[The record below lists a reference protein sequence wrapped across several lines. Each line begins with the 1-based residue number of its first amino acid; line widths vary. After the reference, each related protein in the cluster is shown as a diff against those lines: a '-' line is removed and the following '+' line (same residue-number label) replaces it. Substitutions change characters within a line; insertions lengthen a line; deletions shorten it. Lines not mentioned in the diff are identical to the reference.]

1 MKCDRFVG
9 SKIDES
15 NSFIRV
21 KSVDMTFERHKT
33 SSKKFRRY
41 RRIDII
47 TANDLEN
54 IDSMKL
60 MPLSSVEIINVSK
73 IPEDCNIDAIPYQV
87 QVIIIPV

>member
-1 MKCDRFVG
+1 
-9 SKIDES
+9 
-15 NSFIRV
+15 
-21 KSVDMTFERHKT
+21 MTFERNNT
-33 SSKKFRRY
+33 SSKNYRRY